1 MEKYVFMFS
10 ETKEG
15 NTEKAQFVLGNKG
28 AQLSEMTTL
37 GLPVPSGFTITT
49 GACREYYTAGKK
61 WPNGLEEQVKKK
73 LAELEKK
80 MEKQLG
86 KGGNP
91 LFVSVRSGSY
101 VSMPGM
107 MDTVLNL
114 GMNDES
120 VVAFAKKTNER
131 AAWDSYRRF
140 INMFGDVV
148 MEISHSKFE
157 EVLDRVKKEKG
168 VKLDTELNAAD
179 LKKVVDG
186 YKKLV
191 QKEKGKSFPQDA
203 WQQLRMSI
211 DAVFGSW
218 NSARAVAY
226 RRINKLRDDAG
237 TAVNVQAMVFGNMG
251 DESGTGVS
259 FTRNPATGKKEH
271 YGEFLQNAQGED
283 VVAGIRTP
291 RPVDELKKVSP
302 KVYADLLKIYE
313 KLEKHYRDL
322 QDFEFTYED
331 GKLYMLQTRAGK
343 RTGKAAVKIAVDMV
357 KEGLISREEAV
368 MRVDPKQLDQLLHKQ
383 IDPAEKKKAALLG
396 KGIDASPGAAVGKV
410 VFTAEEAKEMVEKNP
425 NEKLI
430 LVRNET
436 SPEDIEGMNAAAG
449 ILTARGGST
458 SHASVV
464 ARGMGKPCVAGCSD
478 LSINEKAGTFTARG
492 NTVKEGDVITIDG
505 STGEVFFGEMKL
517 IEPEMSGD
525 FGTLMQWAD
534 SVRRLGVRTNA
545 DTPNDA
551 KIARN
556 FGAEGI
562 GLCRTEHMFFE
573 EKRIMAVREM
583 ILAADEKGR
592 RRALEKILPFQ
603 RDDFIGIFEAMTGL
617 PVTIRLLDPPLHE
630 FLPTGDKEI
639 SALAVDMKISE
650 EMLRSKIESMKEINP
665 MLGFRGVRLGIVYP
679 EINETQVRAIFE
691 AAIEVNK
698 GGKNAVP
705 EIMIPVVGKME
716 EMKIMKELIDRIGK
730 QVMEEKKAKVAYKT
744 GVMME
749 LPRACLTADEIAEH
763 AEFFS
768 FGTNDLTQT
777 TYGYSRD
784 DAGKF
789 IPAYIEKGLMKDD
802 PFQVLDRVGVG
813 ELIRISVEKGRKVRK
828 DLKIGICGE
837 HGGEPSSVEFC
848 HSEGLNYVSCSPF
861 RVPIARL
868 AAARAALK
876 EKSAGKKGKAAAI
889 KKK

>member
-436 SPEDIEGMNAAAG
+436 SPEDIE
-449 ILTARGGST
+449 ARGGST